1 MIVDTSAASALV
13 ELVCLSLY
21 GYFDSLMKTLGV
33 RTVRDAVTESARGY
47 ANPGDKIHH
56 IEACLG
62 TRNSVDLWEL
72 RELALSKGGLLQR
85 MCNEHFVFGSVRGS
99 DLTFGFC
106 KIHSSFQFI

>member
-1 MIVDTSAASALV
+1 MIVDASAASAFV

-21 GYFDSLMKTLGV
+21 GYFDSLLKTLGV
-33 RTVRDAVTESARGY
+33 RTARDAVTESTRGY

-72 RELALSKGGLLQR
+72 RELALSEGGLLQG
-85 MCNEHFVFGSVRGS
+85 MCNEHLVFGRGGGS
-99 DLTFGFC
+99 DLTLGF
-106 KIHSSFQFI
+106 